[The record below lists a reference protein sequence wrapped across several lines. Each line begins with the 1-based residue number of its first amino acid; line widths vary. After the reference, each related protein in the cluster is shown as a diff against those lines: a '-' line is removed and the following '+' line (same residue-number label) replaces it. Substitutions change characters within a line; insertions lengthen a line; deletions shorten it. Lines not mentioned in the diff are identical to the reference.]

1 MINQSFLVTGAAGLL
16 GQAVAKSLYL
26 LGANLVLVDISKDKL
41 NLLTKELELLKRTGT
56 ILEINSDITQISGI
70 NEVINFA
77 EKTIKKIHGVVHCAY
92 PRTITWGCSLEDLD
106 ENDLF
111 ANLSMQLGGS
121 ILLGRAVMQ
130 HFIIN
135 GGGTMVYVSSIQG
148 VAAPK
153 FSHYEGTS
161 MTSPIE
167 YSAVKAGIISM
178 TKWLAK
184 YYSGNNIRV
193 NCVSPGGIIDN
204 QSSQFLDRYRQ
215 SCTNYGML
223 SSGQVAEV
231 ITFLL
236 SEASFAINGQ
246 NVIVDDGWTL

>member
-1 MINQSFLVTGAAGLL
+1 
-16 GQAVAKSLYL
+16 
-26 LGANLVLVDISKDKL
+26 
-41 NLLTKELELLKRTGT
+41 
-56 ILEINSDITQISGI
+56 
-70 NEVINFA
+70 
-77 EKTIKKIHGVVHCAY
+77 
-92 PRTITWGCSLEDLD
+92 
-106 ENDLF
+106 
-111 ANLSMQLGGS
+111 
-121 ILLGRAVMQ
+121 
-130 HFIIN
+130 
-135 GGGTMVYVSSIQG
+135 MVYVSSIQG